1 MRIRRKM
8 AEETN
13 KEELPKNGSEG
24 DVAFQELAAELM
36 KRVESLEKS
45 LEQYRKEEKASRRK
59 TVEELLKD
67 CREEGVPFF
76 MKGNLA
82 GVWGEE
88 LIQELPG
95 GLQRG

>member
-24 DVAFQELAAELM
+24 GVDFQELAAELM

-45 LEQYRKEEKASRRK
+45 LEQYRKEEKASRKK
-59 TVEELLKD
+59 TVEGPLNSMVSGRSGKV
-67 CREEGVPFF
+67 CSAGPANRSMVIKEG
-76 MKGNLA
+76 
-82 GVWGEE
+82 
-88 LIQELPG
+88 
-95 GLQRG
+95 

>member
-24 DVAFQELAAELM
+24 GVDFQELAAELM

-45 LEQYRKEEKASRRK
+45 LEQYRKEEKASRKK
-59 TVEELLKD
+59 T
-67 CREEGVPFF
+67 EEGPLNSMVSGRSG
-76 MKGNLA
+76 KVCSA
-82 GVWGEE
+82 GPANRSMVIKEG
-88 LIQELPG
+88 
-95 GLQRG
+95 

>member
-24 DVAFQELAAELM
+24 GVDFQELAAGLM

-45 LEQYRKEEKASRRK
+45 LEQCRKEEKASHKK
-59 TVEELLKD
+59 T
-67 CREEGVPFF
+67 EEGPLNSMVSGRSGKVCSAGP
-76 MKGNLA
+76 GNRSTVIKE
-82 GVWGEE
+82 G
-88 LIQELPG
+88 
-95 GLQRG
+95 

>member
-8 AEETN
+8 SEETN

-24 DVAFQELAAELM
+24 GVDFQELAAELM

-59 TVEELLKD
+59 TVEGPQNSMFSGRSGKV
-67 CREEGVPFF
+67 CSAGPANRSMVIKEG
-76 MKGNLA
+76 
-82 GVWGEE
+82 
-88 LIQELPG
+88 
-95 GLQRG
+95 